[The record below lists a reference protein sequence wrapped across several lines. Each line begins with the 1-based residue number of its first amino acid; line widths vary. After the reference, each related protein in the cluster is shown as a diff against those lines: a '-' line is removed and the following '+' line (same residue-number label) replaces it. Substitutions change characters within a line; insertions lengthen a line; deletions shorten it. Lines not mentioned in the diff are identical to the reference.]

1 MSRNK
6 HTLIIIV
13 GPTASG
19 KTGLAIKL
27 ARKLNGEIISAD
39 SRQVYRGM
47 DIGTGKATKQER
59 RQARHYLLD
68 IANPK
73 KEYNVSHFKRDA
85 ERTIV
90 NIHEKKMLPFLV
102 GGTAFWVDSVAYDFA
117 LPNVKP
123 NKTLRKKLSNLSV
136 DILYAML
143 KKLDPARARTIDKRN
158 PYRLIR
164 AIEIV
169 KATKKPIGKIK
180 KKSPYNLVWLGINMS
195 REILYSRIDK
205 RLAARIKLGMITEV
219 KHLLKQGVSAKRL
232 ISIGLEYRY
241 VTLYIQGKLT
251 KKEMMERL
259 ENAIHHYA
267 KRQMTWWKRNKDIH
281 WITSQKQ
288 AEKLIKLSS

>member
-1 MSRNK
+1 MSRMK
-6 HTLIIIV
+6 DTLIIIV

-27 ARKLNGEIISAD
+27 ARKFNGEIISAD
-39 SRQVYRGM
+39 SRQVYREM
-47 DIGTGKATKQER
+47 DIGTGKATKLEQ
-59 RQARHYLLD
+59 RQAKHYLLD
-68 IANPK
+68 VANPK

-85 ERTIV
+85 ALAISD
-90 NIHEKKMLPFLV
+90 IQEKNKLPFLV
-102 GGTAFWVDSVAYDFA
+102 GGTSFWVDAVAYDLD

-123 NKTLRKKLSNLSV
+123 NKALRKKLSKLSV

-143 KKLDPARARTIDKRN
+143 KQLDPVRARTIDKRN

-169 KATKKPIGKIK
+169 KATKKPVGKIQ
-180 KKSPYNLVWLGINMS
+180 KKSPYNLIWLGISIS
-195 REILYSRIDK
+195 REKLYKRIDK
-205 RLAARIKLGMITEV
+205 RLSARMKLGMVAEV
-219 KHLLKQGVSAKRL
+219 KRLIKQGVSAKRL

-251 KKEMMERL
+251 KKEMMDQL

-267 KRQMTWWKRNKDIH
+267 KRQMTWWRRNKDIH
-281 WITSQKQ
+281 WITTHRQ
-288 AEKLIKLSS
+288 AEKIIKKLF